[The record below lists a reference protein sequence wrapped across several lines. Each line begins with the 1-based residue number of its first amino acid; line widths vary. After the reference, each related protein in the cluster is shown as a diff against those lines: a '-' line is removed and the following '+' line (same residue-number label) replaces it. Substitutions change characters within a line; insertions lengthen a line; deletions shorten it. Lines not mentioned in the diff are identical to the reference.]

1 MSFTVEIP
9 VANIAATNAALA
21 AQGHGAQNFTVPIW
35 TGGTLPTKAS
45 LHHIANDPAFRAH
58 CAALAGA
65 VIRDYPGLTIG
76 MDATAIAAGGRWG
89 GNAPLLQGN
98 VAPGLY
104 RAIPADGGALW
115 WVIQPFDRAVFG
127 AALATYPAL
136 ARQARVPG
144 EVAPWVQPIDQF
156 DAYQSVNPFTGLPD
170 QVTHGGKTWNCLTAD
185 NSATPGVSGW
195 REDGAYPA
203 WVQPTGAHDAYP
215 LNALVSHLGAN
226 YRSTIPANTTVPGEN
241 VVFGWWVVV

>member
-1 MSFTVEIP
+1 MSFTVRIP
-9 VANIAATNAALA
+9 VANIAAANAALA
-21 AQGHGAQNFTVPIW
+21 AQGHGDGNFSVPIW
-35 TGGTLPTKAS
+35 TSGPM
-45 LHHIANDPAFRAH
+45 PAFAALEHIGNDAVFQAH
-58 CAALAGA
+58 CAALPGA
-65 VIRDYPGLTIG
+65 VVRVAGQLAPG
-76 MDATAIAAGGRWG
+76 MDATAVAAGGRWG
-89 GNAPLLQGN
+89 ANAPLLQGN
-98 VAPGLY
+98 VTPGLY

-115 WVIQPFDRAVFG
+115 WVIQAFNRTVFG

-136 ARQARVPG
+136 VRRARVPG
-144 EVAPWVQPIDQF
+144 EVAPWAQPLDQF

-203 WVQPTGAHDAYP
+203 WAQPTGAHDAYP
-215 LNALVSHLGAN
+215 LNALVSHLGVN